1 MDNPERRISRL
12 EAIEERAREFINE
25 GPRHDPGEGS
35 ASYSEART
43 WCVIVLAYN
52 GLEQSLK
59 AAYEQNDPEGKIR
72 RGRGGHDLK
81 THDLKMLVEGISSAA
96 LERIEYHYREW
107 NGFIEWENT
116 GAEAWPPETARAF
129 IEQLSETESDKKGW
143 GSIRWRYW
151 ALEPEND
158 EKLPWLNDLL
168 MMAIWKGATEAVVA
182 HHDRDG
188 SPRRT
193 VFEWLEYQLFQQWQE
208 TGPDFGCPPNL
219 DEYAKMLWAWDNDR
233 GKWQE
238 HFDPIRQKAGNWKE
252 FLERMDSYR
261 LEKIQSTS
269 NEEWQELAGRMDIA
283 YFSELL
289 QWLRRVRERRLRVC
303 GRPGWRRWIRAE

>member
-1 MDNPERRISRL
+1 MDNPECRISRL
-12 EAIEERAREFINE
+12 EAIEERAREFVNE
-25 GPRHDPGEGS
+25 GPRHNPGEGS
-35 ASYSEART
+35 APYSGARA

-59 AAYEQNDPEGKIR
+59 AAYKQNNPKRKIP
-72 RGRGGHDLK
+72 RGHGGHDLK
-81 THDLKMLVEGISSAA
+81 TLVEGIGSAA

-116 GAEAWPPETARAF
+116 GTEAWPPKTAQAF
-129 IEQLSETESDKKGW
+129 IEQLSETESDKQGW

-158 EKLPWLNDLL
+158 EKLPRLSDLL

-182 HHDRDG
+182 HHDGDG
-188 SPRRT
+188 SPPRT
-193 VFEWLEYQLFQQWQE
+193 VFMWLEDQLFQQWEE
-208 TGPDFGCPPNL
+208 TNPDFGWSPNL

-238 HFDPIRQKAGNWKE
+238 HLDPTRQKAGNWKE
-252 FLERMDSYR
+252 LLERMDSYR
-261 LEKIQSTS
+261 PEKIQSTS
-269 NEEWQELAGRMDIA
+269 NEKWQELAGRIDIA

-289 QWLRRVRERRLRVC
+289 QWLERVRKRHLRVC
-303 GRPGWRRWIRAE
+303 GRPGWRRWIQAE

>member
-1 MDNPERRISRL
+1 MDNSERIISRL
-12 EAIEERAREFINE
+12 NAIEERAREFVNE
-25 GPRHDPGEGS
+25 GPRHNPGEGS
-35 ASYSEART
+35 ASYSGART

-59 AAYEQNDPEGKIR
+59 AACGQNDPKGEIPR
-72 RGRGGHDLK
+72 GHDLK
-81 THDLKMLVEGISSAA
+81 TLVEGINRAA

-107 NGFIEWENT
+107 NGFIEWGNT
-116 GAEAWPPETARAF
+116 GTEAWPPKTAQAF
-129 IEQLSETESDKKGW
+129 IEQLSETESDKQGW

-158 EKLPWLNDLL
+158 EKLPWLNELL

-182 HHDRDG
+182 HHDGDG
-188 SPRRT
+188 SPPRT
-193 VFEWLEYQLFQQWQE
+193 VFMWLEDQLLQQWEE
-208 TGPDFGCPPNL
+208 TNPDFGWSPNL

-238 HFDPIRQKAGNWKE
+238 HLDPTRQKAGNWKE

-261 LEKIQSTS
+261 PEKIQSTN
-269 NEEWQELAGRMDIA
+269 NEKWQELAGRMDIA
-283 YFSELL
+283 YLSELL
-289 QWLRRVRERRLRVC
+289 QWLGRVRERHLRVC
-303 GRPGWRRWIRAE
+303 GRPGWRRWIQAE